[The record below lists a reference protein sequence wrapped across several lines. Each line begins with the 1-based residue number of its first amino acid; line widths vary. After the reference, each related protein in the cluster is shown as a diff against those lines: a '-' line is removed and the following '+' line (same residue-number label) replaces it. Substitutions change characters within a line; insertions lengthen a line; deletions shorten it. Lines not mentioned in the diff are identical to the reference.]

1 MKKKSKTLDFEGLG
15 NAMSLYDICNPTILH
30 CTTMPILP
38 SFQTYKLRIKRE
50 ASCHCPSKGTL
61 EQKGIMICD
70 ILFLLRVYNI
80 LLTTI
85 KTGGSYFVQSIENTL
100 QAFHI
105 DIQVSFLYFKKKSWV
120 M

>member
-1 MKKKSKTLDFEGLG
+1 
-15 NAMSLYDICNPTILH
+15 
-30 CTTMPILP
+30 
-38 SFQTYKLRIKRE
+38 
-50 ASCHCPSKGTL
+50 
-61 EQKGIMICD
+61 MICD